1 MICTLGWAQNE
12 TVIKI
17 HESRNLSWE
26 YLKVKTSDT
35 DSVDSSHEI
44 PKFEE
49 KETIIIIIF
58 CYSPTHCIISD

>member
-1 MICTLGWAQNE
+1 MYLVENYFTMICTLGWAQNE

-17 HESRNLSWE
+17 HESRNLSWA

-35 DSVDSSHEI
+35 DSGDSSHEI

-49 KETIIIIIF
+49 KETIII
-58 CYSPTHCIISD
+58 SD